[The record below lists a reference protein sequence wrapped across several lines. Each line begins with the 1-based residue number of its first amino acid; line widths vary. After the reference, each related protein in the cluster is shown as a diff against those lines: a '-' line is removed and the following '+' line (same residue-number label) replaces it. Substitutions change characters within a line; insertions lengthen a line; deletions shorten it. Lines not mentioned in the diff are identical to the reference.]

1 MKKQLRSYGIIT
13 VGSVIFALSFDWFFA
28 ANAVGMGGITGLA
41 QVLNVLFPALSVGIG
56 TILLNVP
63 LFLAGWKFIGFHLLA
78 SSLFSM
84 TVSSLAMDGI
94 ALLYT
99 FSPMDPMLA
108 SICGGAM
115 MGAGLGIVFSQGAT
129 TGGTDIV
136 ARLLKL
142 KFPWLPMGKLI
153 LIPDGVVLALTAIA
167 FQRLET
173 ALYGAVALYV
183 SSKVMDTVLYGL
195 NASKVAY
202 IISNHWQ
209 KISDAILA
217 YDRGVTILNATGAYS
232 GSEKHVLM
240 VAFRQREIVEIK
252 EIVHEADPA
261 AFLIVCDSA
270 FATAEEAADYLD
282 RSIDG
287 VSVGIGGS
295 VTAEQMGLYEKLSG
309 HNRVFWHWRPE
320 SAEDPRREAMTADM
334 YITSVNGIAETGELI
349 NIDGNGNR
357 VASSLY
363 GHKKVWF
370 IVGRNKLAP
379 TYEEALWRARN
390 IAAPKNAQRLGRK
403 TPCAVH
409 GDRCYDCK
417 SPERICRGL
426 VVLWEAVANME
437 MEVVL
442 IDQDL
447 GY

>member
-142 KFPWLPMGKLI
+142 KCPWLPMGKLI

-195 NASKVAY
+195 DTARVAY
-202 IISNHWQ
+202 IITDRWQ
-209 KISDAILA
+209 EVSRPLLEMR
-217 YDRGVTILNATGAYS
+217 RGVTLLQGRGAYTGA
-232 GSEKHVLM
+232 EKQVLL
-240 VAFRQREIVEIK
+240 VAFKQK
-252 EIVHEADPA
+252 EIVPIKRMLREIDPQ
-261 AFLIVCDSA
+261 AFFIVCDA
-270 FATAEEAADYLD
+270 HEVLGEGFGDYQKEE
-282 RSIDG
+282 I
-287 VSVGIGGS
+287 
-295 VTAEQMGLYEKLSG
+295 
-309 HNRVFWHWRPE
+309 
-320 SAEDPRREAMTADM
+320 
-334 YITSVNGIAETGELI
+334 
-349 NIDGNGNR
+349 
-357 VASSLY
+357 
-363 GHKKVWF
+363 
-370 IVGRNKLAP
+370 
-379 TYEEALWRARN
+379 
-390 IAAPKNAQRLGRK
+390 
-403 TPCAVH
+403 
-409 GDRCYDCK
+409 
-417 SPERICRGL
+417 
-426 VVLWEAVANME
+426 
-437 MEVVL
+437 
-442 IDQDL
+442 
-447 GY
+447 

>member
-195 NASKVAY
+195 NETRPSQDKDDEQEVFYTTALAQDQADGYVLTGHPVMLQGGEY
-202 IISNHWQ
+202 VMFTYEGLGTGVQ
-209 KISDAILA
+209 EFILTV
-217 YDRGVTILNATGAYS
+217 YGTCMPMLNLTRRKGQDIERYY
-232 GSEKHVLM
+232 
-240 VAFRQREIVEIK
+240 
-252 EIVHEADPA
+252 P
-261 AFLIVCDSA
+261 
-270 FATAEEAADYLD
+270 
-282 RSIDG
+282 
-287 VSVGIGGS
+287 
-295 VTAEQMGLYEKLSG
+295 
-309 HNRVFWHWRPE
+309 
-320 SAEDPRREAMTADM
+320 AEDAKA
-334 YITSVNGIAETGELI
+334 
-349 NIDGNGNR
+349 
-357 VASSLY
+357 
-363 GHKKVWF
+363 
-370 IVGRNKLAP
+370 
-379 TYEEALWRARN
+379 
-390 IAAPKNAQRLGRK
+390 
-403 TPCAVH
+403 
-409 GDRCYDCK
+409 GDRPINLRC
-417 SPERICRGL
+417 EL
-426 VVLWEAVANME
+426 
-437 MEVVL
+437 L
-442 IDQDL
+442 IPIRR
-447 GY
+447 